1 MAKKIKITASGGK
14 DAADFTDCYFL
25 PTNVS
30 GKYILFGKDDLPI
43 VTTPMPVTTNTS
55 FTFVSAD
62 TFTWTIPDPNNPSG
76 PFAISGSGTTATA
89 SGSWRNNDPSFTAD
103 PGNDPTGES
112 GTFQAT
118 ANFEEGSE
126 EEAASAATA

>member
-1 MAKKIKITASGGK
+1 MAKKIKITATGGN

-43 VTTPMPVTTNTS
+43 VTTPMPVTTNTT
-55 FTFVSAD
+55 FTFVGAD
-62 TFTWTIPDPNNPSG
+62 TFTWTVPDPNNPSD
-76 PFAISGSGTTATA
+76 PFAISGSGSTATA
-89 SGSWRNNDPSFTAD
+89 SGSWRNTDPNLTAE
-103 PGNDPTGES
+103 PGSDPTGES

-126 EEAASAATA
+126 EEAASAAKA